1 MKRRGVAGLAPAV
14 LGVLLVVW
22 SVATLQVGNVRVW
35 EGVRETWNIFR
46 IMFGQPELAYLDRV
60 VDGLRESLEISVV
73 GTALAA
79 VLAIPFGFWAA
90 RSPSRAGSARQRLK
104 VGAGLG
110 KLWLNAVR
118 SFPELLL
125 AIVFLRA
132 VGLGPFA
139 GVLAMGLHSTGML
152 GKLYAEVIES
162 IDTAPVEALHSVG
175 ANRLQILWYAVLPQV
190 LPDFASYALY
200 RLEINVRAANVL
212 GLVGAGGIG
221 QALFFATNNG
231 DWGRVGL
238 ILYGIIA
245 VVTVID
251 YGSGRLRK
259 RLA

>member
-1 MKRRGVAGLAPAV
+1 M
-14 LGVLLVVW
+14 VW
-22 SVATLQVGNVRVW
+22 SIVTLKVGNVRIW
-35 EGVRETWNIFR
+35 QGIKDTWDIFR

-60 VDGLRESLEISVV
+60 VSGLRESLEISVV
-73 GTALAA
+73 GTGLAA
-79 VLAIPFGFWAA
+79 VLAVPFGFWAA
-90 RSPSRAGSARQRLK
+90 RTPGRHGSSRQGPQ

-110 KLWLNAVR
+110 KIWLNAVR

-139 GVLAMGLHSTGML
+139 GILAMGLHSTGML

-162 IDTAPVEALHSVG
+162 IDTAPVEALSSVG
-175 ANRLQILWYAVLPQV
+175 ANRLQVLWCAVLPQV

-200 RLEINVRAANVL
+200 RFEINVRAANVL

-231 DWGRVGL
+231 DWGRVGM
-238 ILYGIIA
+238 ILYGMIA

>member
-1 MKRRGVAGLAPAV
+1 MKRRGVAGLVPAV

-22 SVATLQVGNVRVW
+22 SIATLQVGNVRIW
-35 EGVRETWNIFR
+35 EGIRETWNIFR

-73 GTALAA
+73 GTGLAA

-90 RSPSRAGSARQRLK
+90 RSPARAGSARQRLQ
-104 VGAGLG
+104 VGAG
-110 KLWLNAVR
+110 
-118 SFPELLL
+118 
-125 AIVFLRA
+125 
-132 VGLGPFA
+132 
-139 GVLAMGLHSTGML
+139 L

-231 DWGRVGL
+231 D
-238 ILYGIIA
+238 
-245 VVTVID
+245 
-251 YGSGRLRK
+251 
-259 RLA
+259 